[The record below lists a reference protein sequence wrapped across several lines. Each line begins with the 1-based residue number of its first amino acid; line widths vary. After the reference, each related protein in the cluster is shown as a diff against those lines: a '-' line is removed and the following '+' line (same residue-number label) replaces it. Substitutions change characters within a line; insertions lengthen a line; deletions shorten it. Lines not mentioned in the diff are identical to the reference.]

1 MTARS
6 YATTLTV
13 DETPEHVYAAINNV
27 RQWWPDIEGSA
38 DRVGDRFKHRF
49 EDIHRCE
56 LVVKELIPGKKVTW
70 TVIDNHFS
78 FTQDKSEWTG
88 TEIVFEIAKRGR
100 KTEIRFTHVGL
111 VPDYECYDVCTNGW
125 GGLLNDDLRNLINAG
140 SGQH

>member
-111 VPDYECYDVCTNGW
+111 VPDYECYD
-125 GGLLNDDLRNLINAG
+125 
-140 SGQH
+140 